1 MRILGWLIIFFICFV
16 SGGATCTPRTAP
28 IPFPPPPVVLNT
40 APSLEQITNVVNRT
54 QGIRQLSTNSA
65 TVKMVSMPSL
75 PRLNA
80 TVNLE
85 REKNFRLRAS
95 LPIVM
100 GPGMDMGSN
109 AEVFWFEVPEG
120 ISKTLYYARHDQY
133 RQQLE
138 RAILPVDPSWLMDAL
153 GLVQIDPS
161 NVDAGPVQR
170 SDGRYEISSMI
181 SMPDG
186 VYHRICFIEPN
197 AGYVTDQYLYS
208 PLGRLI
214 AESHASNHAYYEQYQ
229 CALPH
234 VVEIKLSP
242 NVGPPLEMRIEVGAY
257 TVNQLL
263 SGDPNLFAIPTS
275 ASNMVD
281 LTTLSGNPDGGI
293 QPQPSNPVTYSAQ
306 AESGYPMRGLK
317 R

>member
-1 MRILGWLIIFFICFV
+1 
-16 SGGATCTPRTAP
+16 
-28 IPFPPPPVVLNT
+28 VLNT
-40 APSLEQITNVVNRT
+40 APSLEQIASVVNRT

-85 REKNFRLRAS
+85 RDKNFRLRAS

-100 GPGMDMGSN
+100 GAGMDMGSN
-109 AEVFWFEVPEG
+109 PEVFWFEVPEG

-133 RQQLE
+133 RQQLD

-153 GLVQIDPS
+153 GLVQIDPAS
-161 NVDAGPVQR
+161 VDAGPVER
-170 SDGRYEISSMI
+170 PDGRYEISSRL

-186 VYHRICFIEPN
+186 IYHRICFIEPS
-197 AGYVTDQYLYS
+197 AGYVTDLYLYS
-208 PLGRLI
+208 PRGRLI
-214 AESHASNHAYYEQYQ
+214 AESHASEHAYYEQYQ
-229 CALPH
+229 AALPH
-234 VVEIKLSP
+234 VVQIKLTP
-242 NVGPPLEMRIEVGAY
+242 NVGPPLEMKIEVGAY
-257 TVNQLL
+257 TINQLL

-275 ASNMVD
+275 ASNRVD
-281 LTTLSGNPDGGI
+281 LTTLTGGPGDGNLPQASG
-293 QPQPSNPVTYSAQ
+293 PVNYSAE
-306 AESGYPMRGLK
+306 ATPGYPLRGVH